1 MSINKTI
8 LAIIL
13 LSGASFSTLAATE
26 VNSAMGR
33 TVIGTVSDSSGA
45 TNLADLSANL
55 AAKADKAGASSYR
68 IIAAGGNN
76 TEFGTAEIY
85 K

>member
-1 MSINKTI
+1 MSVKKTI
-8 LAIIL
+8 LSIIL
-13 LSGASFSTLAATE
+13 LSTTAFSALAATE
-26 VNSAMGR
+26 VNSSVNQ
-33 TVIGTVSDSSGA
+33 TVIGTVSDSSSA
-45 TNLADLSANL
+45 ISLSDLSANL

-76 TEFGTAEIY
+76 YQFGTAEIY

>member
-1 MSINKTI
+1 MSVNKTI

-13 LSGASFSTLAATE
+13 LSGASFSDFAATE
-26 VNSAMGR
+26 VNSSIDR

-45 TNLADLSANL
+45 INLSDLNANL

-68 IIAAGGNN
+68 VISAGGNN
-76 TEFGTAEIY
+76 IQFGTAEIY